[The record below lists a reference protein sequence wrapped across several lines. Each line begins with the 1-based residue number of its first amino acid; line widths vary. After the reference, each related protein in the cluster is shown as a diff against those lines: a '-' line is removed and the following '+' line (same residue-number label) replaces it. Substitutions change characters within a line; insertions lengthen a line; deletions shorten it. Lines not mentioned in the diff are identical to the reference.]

1 MRKYLIGVLAAM
13 VSAVA
18 FSSVASADVTALRIE
33 ATATPSKQ
41 DKKVRGPLSVYFESN
56 DTHVGTLPCPLGTA
70 NTLACYAFPP
80 STQAKVVFPTDFRFD
95 PGNLPDC
102 NLASLVGKST
112 AGARA
117 ACPGSIVGSGGNT
130 QQFSDGRRL
139 QGVITAFNGQ
149 PSGCNPSM
157 YLHIEFPGVET
168 KPILNGVI
176 SGNVLNVQIPPVQ
189 GSVIE
194 QFFTTINGRTVVGKQ
209 KAKAGSARAAAKAKK
224 KYYLTAKCS
233 KKNWTTNETV
243 TYQGG
248 KTLSDTVP
256 LTCTQKKKKKK

>member
-1 MRKYLIGVLAAM
+1 MRKYLIGVAVGL
-13 VSAVA
+13 VGAVA
-18 FSSVASADVTALRIE
+18 FSSVASADVTALRIG
-33 ATATPSKQ
+33 ASVTPSKQ
-41 DKKVRGPLSVYFESN
+41 DKKVRGPVNVFFESN
-56 DTHVGTLPCPLGTA
+56 DTHVGALPCPLGTA

-80 STQAKVVFPTDFRFD
+80 STQAVVTFPTDYKFF
-95 PGNLPDC
+95 PGNIPDC

-117 ACPGSIVGSGGNT
+117 ACPGSIVGGGGNV

-139 QGVITAFNGQ
+139 NGVITAFNGA
-149 PSGCNPSM
+149 PSGGNPSM

-176 SGNVLNVQIPPVQ
+176 RGNVLTVQIPPVQ

-194 QFFTTINGRTVVGKQ
+194 HFDVTINGKRVT
-209 KAKAGSARAAAKAKK
+209 KK
-224 KYYLTAKCS
+224 KKNKNTGKVTKSFYLAAKCS
-233 KKNWTTNETV
+233 KKNWTTSETV

-248 KTLSDTVP
+248 KTLSDTIP
-256 LTCTQKKKKKK
+256 LTCKQKKK

>member
-13 VSAVA
+13 VSALA
-18 FSSVASADVTALRIE
+18 FSSVASAEVTALRIE
-33 ATATPSKQ
+33 ANAAPSKQ
-41 DKKVRGPLSVYFESN
+41 DKKVRGPLTVYFESN
-56 DTHVGTLPCPLGTA
+56 DTHAGTLPCPLGTA
-70 NTLACYAFPP
+70 NSTACYAFPP
-80 STQAKVVFPTDFRFD
+80 STQAKVTFPTDFRFD

-112 AGARA
+112 AAARA
-117 ACPGSIVGSGGNT
+117 TCPRSIVGSGGNT

-139 QGVITAFNGQ
+139 NGVITAFNGA
-149 PSGCNPSM
+149 PSGGSPSL

-194 QFFTTINGRTVVGKQ
+194 QFFTTINGKIVT
-209 KAKAGSARAAAKAKK
+209 KK
-224 KYYLTAKCS
+224 KKNKATGKVKKTFYLSAKCS
-233 KKNWTTNETV
+233 KRNWTTSEAV

-248 KTLSDTVP
+248 KTLSDDIP
-256 LTCTQKKKKKK
+256 LTCTQKKKKK